1 MLARWVNWVI
11 LNRVARLVTR
21 SQEDMPMTLSFSS
34 IAQVSVVAMVK
45 VSGDRGIDVMR
56 AETRGNSMSDAVARI
71 ERVSGGQVVAAVVKP
86 R

>member
-1 MLARWVNWVI
+1 
-11 LNRVARLVTR
+11 
-21 SQEDMPMTLSFSS
+21 MTLSFSS